1 VKSLPLALVTAAGTV
16 AFAVAQ
22 TQQQPPFRS
31 GVSTVPVYATVN
43 DADGR
48 LVPDLV
54 REDFRV
60 LDEGV
65 ERPIALFS
73 NEAQPI
79 TAVVMLDMSAS
90 MIGRFVRVK
99 SSTQGFINALHAG
112 DRAQIGSFGEEIA
125 ISPLLT
131 GDKTVLNRVL
141 RDELWP
147 MGGTP
152 LWNALDAGMTALAAE
167 SGRRVVL
174 ALTDG
179 FDMCSGFPRCLSAS
193 DVERRATREGYMVYA
208 IGMDGT
214 GLDSGMKRLTEE
226 TGGGSFEL
234 AAGADLTS
242 TFERVAEELRRQ
254 YLIGFLPGAADGK
267 MHKLEVR
274 TVRARMKVRARKSYL
289 AEKS

>member
-1 VKSLPLALVTAAGTV
+1 MVTAG
-16 AFAVAQ
+16 AVALGQ
-22 TQQQPPFRS
+22 GQEPQQPRFRS
-31 GVSTVPVYATVN
+31 SVSTVSLYATVN
-43 DADGR
+43 DAEGR
-48 LVPDLV
+48 LVPDLL

-60 LDEGV
+60 FDDGV

-73 NEAQPI
+73 NETQPI
-79 TAVVMLDMSAS
+79 TVVVMLDMSAS
-90 MIGRFVRVK
+90 MIGRFLMVK
-99 SSTQGFINALHAG
+99 SSTQGFIKALHAG

-131 GDKTVLNRVL
+131 GDKSVLNRVL

-152 LWNALDAGMTALAAE
+152 LWNAVDAGMTALAAE

-179 FDMCSGFPRCLSAS
+179 HDTCVAYPRCLNAG
-193 DVERRATREGYMVYA
+193 DVERRATREGFMVYG
-208 IGMDGT
+208 IGMEGT
-214 GLDSGMKRLTEE
+214 GLDASMKRLTEE

-234 AAGADLTS
+234 TAGANLTS

-254 YLIGFLPGAADGK
+254 YLIGFTPNTLDGK
-267 MHKLEVR
+267 MHKVEVR
-274 TVRARMKVRARKSYL
+274 AIRKGMKVRARKSYL
-289 AEKS
+289 SEKS